1 MHLISF
7 ALRPSYRSTM
17 LAAGNVI
24 CDAHFFSL
32 LPEIDFK
39 SIDHLHLISEMQ
51 PEDENIELFFENLG
65 LRHFDKMPL
74 QPNLCVAYGILIAS
88 LFFGVIF
95 IYSAFLSK
103 LIPDTGIFVIDFMKN
118 DYYFCYL
125 LPLMLL
131 PTYIVVYINWLAMKF
146 FKNN

>member
-1 MHLISF
+1 
-7 ALRPSYRSTM
+7 
-17 LAAGNVI
+17 
-24 CDAHFFSL
+24 
-32 LPEIDFK
+32 
-39 SIDHLHLISEMQ
+39 MQ
-51 PEDENIELFFENLG
+51 PEDDNIELFFENLG
-65 LRHFDKMPL
+65 LRHFGKMPL
-74 QPNLCVAYGILIAS
+74 QPNLCVAYGILITS
-88 LFFGVIF
+88 LFVGVLF

-103 LIPDTGIFVIDFMKN
+103 LMPDTGIFVVDFMKR